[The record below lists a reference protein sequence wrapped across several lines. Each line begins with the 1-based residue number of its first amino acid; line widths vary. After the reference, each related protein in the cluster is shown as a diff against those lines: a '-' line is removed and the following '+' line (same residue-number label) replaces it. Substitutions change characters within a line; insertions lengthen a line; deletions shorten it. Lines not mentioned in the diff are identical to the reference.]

1 MSLEAECGRR
11 RTFAIISHPDAGKTT
26 MTEKLL
32 LYGGAVHMAGAVKG
46 RKANR
51 HAVSDWMEM
60 EQERGISITS
70 SVLQFEYRGCRL
82 NLLDTPGH
90 ADFSE
95 DTYRTLAAVDA
106 AIMLIDAAKGVEART
121 KRLFEVCRLRK
132 IPVLTFVNKMDRPG
146 LEPLDLMDEVG
157 VTLGV
162 KTCALQWPIGSG
174 PEFVGI
180 VDRRRDNICTLFD
193 HENRGMGIVPSVEV
207 SVSDPS
213 MVERLGEE
221 RAEELAM
228 EIELIEEAGDKWDH
242 EAFLAGEL
250 TPFFFGSAMTNFG
263 VGAFLD
269 AIVDLSP
276 SPLPRPA
283 VQGFRKPTDPDFAG
297 FIFKIQANMNPRHRD
312 RIAFMRV
319 VSGVFDRGM
328 EVVLSRTGKKMRLSK
343 PHSFMASERAIV
355 EDAAPGDIV
364 GLYDPGQLRIGDTLF
379 VGDEVQFQD
388 IPRFAPEF
396 FMRVRLKDPTRRK
409 QLKSGL
415 LQLSQE
421 GTIQLFIRPELGAA
435 DPFLGAVGML
445 QFEVLK
451 ERLKNEYKV
460 KVMLEPAPFRVARW
474 VTGDPAGLAWMAERG
489 DYMVVEDRDGS
500 PVVLA
505 ETSWMLEYA
514 TEQVP
519 NMVLH
524 DVSPL

>member
-1 MSLEAECGRR
+1 
-11 RTFAIISHPDAGKTT
+11 
-26 MTEKLL
+26 
-32 LYGGAVHMAGAVKG
+32 
-46 RKANR
+46 
-51 HAVSDWMEM
+51 
-60 EQERGISITS
+60 
-70 SVLQFEYRGCRL
+70 
-82 NLLDTPGH
+82 
-90 ADFSE
+90 
-95 DTYRTLAAVDA
+95 
-106 AIMLIDAAKGVEART
+106 
-121 KRLFEVCRLRK
+121 
-132 IPVLTFVNKMDRPG
+132 
-146 LEPLDLMDEVG
+146 
-157 VTLGV
+157 
-162 KTCALQWPIGSG
+162 
-174 PEFVGI
+174 
-180 VDRRRDNICTLFD
+180 
-193 HENRGMGIVPSVEV
+193 
-207 SVSDPS
+207 
-213 MVERLGEE
+213 
-221 RAEELAM
+221 
-228 EIELIEEAGDKWDH
+228 
-242 EAFLAGEL
+242 
-250 TPFFFGSAMTNFG
+250 MTNFG

-276 SPLPRPA
+276 PPLPRPA
-283 VQGFRKPTDPDFAG
+283 VQGARLPTDSDFAG

-319 VSGVFDRGM
+319 VSGMFDRGM
-328 EVVLSRTGKKMRLSK
+328 EVRLSRTGKTLRLNK

-364 GLYDPGQLRIGDTLF
+364 GLYDPGQLRIGDTLY
-379 VGDEVQFQD
+379 VGEEIQFED

-421 GTIQLFIRPELGAA
+421 GTIQLFIQPALGAS

-445 QFEVLK
+445 QFEVLQV
-451 ERLKNEYKV
+451 RLKNEYKV
-460 KVMLEPAPFRVARW
+460 NVVLEPAPFRVARW

-514 TEQVP
+514 TQQVP